1 MVYYSFN
8 DVLKKVQSFET
19 LKRCIVVGADDEHA
33 LEAVFEAQKQKV
45 VFPVL
50 VGDSKKIKTVIEKL
64 NYESENY
71 EIVETSDNS
80 TPAQTAVDLINMNK
94 GDFILKGRVETKD
107 LLKPVVDKKNGLNE
121 SGLITHFGF
130 QKIPG
135 YPKMTVLSDGAMIPY
150 PDLNAK
156 KGIIKAVVST
166 LLNMGYERPKIAVLC
181 AVEKVNPKMQ
191 ETVDAAELQR
201 MSETGEIEN
210 CDIVGPISY
219 DLAISKEVTE
229 IKNYKC
235 PYTGEFDVF
244 IAPNMVTANI
254 MYKIWSIQLNADAG
268 GMIIGAKI
276 PIALTSRGAS
286 AKDKF
291 NSIMLCAAASENKI

>member
-1 MVYYSFN
+1 MIYYSFD
-8 DVLKKVQSFET
+8 DVLKKVQSFEKM
-19 LKRCIVVGADDEHA
+19 KRCVVAGADDEHA
-33 LEAVFEAQKQKV
+33 LEAVFEAQKERV

-50 VGDSKKIKTVIEKL
+50 VGNSEKIKLLIQKMG
-64 NYESENY
+64 YESEEY

-80 TPAQTAVDLINMNK
+80 TPAQTAVDLINAGK
-94 GDFILKGRVETKD
+94 GDFILKGKMETKD

-130 QKIPG
+130 QQVPG
-135 YPKMTVLSDGAMIPY
+135 FKKMTVLSDGAMIPY
-150 PDLNAK
+150 PDLKAK
-156 KGIIKAVVST
+156 KGIIEAVVST
-166 LLNMGYERPKIAVLC
+166 LLKMGYERPKVAVLC

-201 MSETGEIEN
+201 MSETGEIKN

-219 DLAISKEVTE
+219 DLAISKEAAE
-229 IKNYKC
+229 IKNYNC
-235 PYTGEFDVF
+235 PYTGDFDVF

-254 MYKIWSIQLNADAG
+254 MYKIWSIQLNADMG

-286 AKDKF
+286 SKDKL
-291 NSIMLCAAASENKI
+291 NSIMLCAAACEN